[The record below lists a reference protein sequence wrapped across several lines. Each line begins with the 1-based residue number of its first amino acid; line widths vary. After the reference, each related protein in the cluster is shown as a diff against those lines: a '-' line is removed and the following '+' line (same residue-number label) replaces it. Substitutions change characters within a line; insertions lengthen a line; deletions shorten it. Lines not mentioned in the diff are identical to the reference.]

1 MKLGNYDSLMAR
13 NRAARFLTA
22 SIGEMSQLMIEEGM
36 SPEYS
41 GENPYEE
48 GTIESNAF
56 RLISNEF
63 SSLEA
68 LKQ

>member
-1 MKLGNYDSLMAR
+1 MKLGNYDSSMAK

-22 SIGEMSQLMIEEGM
+22 SI
-36 SPEYS
+36 